1 MGGEKTAAKNAGVKA
16 FANMAGD
23 QITAKTVGGS
33 QFVPM
38 GGAKVF
44 ARFAAEMPYVCM
56 VGSFTYAPFAAWN
69 VPMTKRR
76 VSARF
81 VLMNANRSQS
91 SVRMGTKKTDAVNAK
106 VSSCANMA
114 NVNINAR
121 NVEGRHTVSMGDS
134 EISAEIAVGC
144 PCACINARFTGV
156 LFAVR
161 NVHITKR
168 AVAVRSVK

>member
-1 MGGEKTAAKNAGVKA
+1 MGGEKTAAKNAEVKA
-16 FANMAGD
+16 FAHMAGD

-56 VGSFTYAPFAAWN
+56 VGSFTCAPFAAWN

-91 SVRMGTKKTDAVNAK
+91 SVRMGTKKTDAANAK
-106 VSSCANMA
+106 VNSCAHMA
-114 NVNINAR
+114 NGSINAR
-121 NVEGRHTVSMGDS
+121 IVEGRLIVSMGDS

-144 PCACINARFTGV
+144 PYACINARFTGV
-156 LFAVR
+156 LFAIG
-161 NVHITKR
+161 NVHMAKR
-168 AVAVRSVK
+168 VVDAKFVK